1 MNDRAV
7 IGGNHPPDPIDDTL
21 APFADAIAETDKW
34 LDGME
39 VKTLGQMEAVDALLA
54 DIKRAGVKLDAA
66 RLAETK
72 PMRDA
77 VAAENARFKVYTDD
91 LDRRKK
97 CLAAA
102 VNGFKQQLA
111 AEKAEAKR
119 RAYEEASRLERE
131 AEEASA
137 KARATGYAAQVEAD
151 NARQAALDAKESAS
165 AANRDKV
172 TGLRTVH
179 HFEVENMA
187 ALVNFIART
196 DKNAMAEFATEYA
209 RKHHRDCELDGVKT
223 WSEKVAK

>member
-7 IGGNHPPDPIDDTL
+7 IGGNNPPDPIDETL
-21 APFADAIAETDKW
+21 APFADAIAETDNW
-34 LDGME
+34 LDGIE
-39 VKTLGQMEAVDALLA
+39 VKTLGQMEAVDALLV

-102 VNGFKQQLA
+102 VNGYKQKLA

-119 RAYEEASRLERE
+119 KAYEEASRLERE
-131 AEEASA
+131 AEEAAA
-137 KARATGYAAQVEAD
+137 KARATDYAAQVEAD
-151 NARQAALDAKESAS
+151 NAKQAAMDAKKAAS

-179 HFEVENMA
+179 HFEVTDMA

-196 DKNAMAEFATEYA
+196 NKPALAEFATEYA
-209 RKHHRDCELDGVKT
+209 RKHHRDCEMDGVKT
-223 WSEKVAK
+223 WSERIAR

>member
-7 IGGNHPPDPIDDTL
+7 MGHNQPPDPIDDTL
-21 APFADAIAETDKW
+21 APFADAIAETDNW
-34 LDGME
+34 LDGIE

-54 DIKRAGVKLDAA
+54 DIKRAGVQLDKA
-66 RLAETK
+66 RLEATK

-77 VAAENARFKVYTDD
+77 VSAENKRFKVYTDD

-102 VNGFKQQLA
+102 VNGYKQKLA

-119 RAYEEASRLERE
+119 KAYEEAARLERE
-131 AEEASA
+131 AEEAAA
-137 KARATGYAAQVEAD
+137 KARATDYAAQVEAD
-151 NARQAALDAKESAS
+151 NAKQAAMYAKNAAS

-179 HFEVENMA
+179 HFEV
-187 ALVNFIART
+187 T
-196 DKNAMAEFATEYA
+196 DYSVMLRWLNSSDRASLEAFCDEYA
-209 RKHHRDCELDGVKT
+209 RQHHRDGIPGVRS
-223 WSEKVAK
+223 WSEMVVK